1 VHLDQ
6 VGLRLRGQVRKAT
19 DQDRQRMAD
28 LIIHLVLRN
37 DVIIKM
43 ILRIGVSKNR
53 LGLMRNNL
61 VISVVIAHMRIN
73 LHHED
78 PQ

>member
-1 VHLDQ
+1 MHLDQ
-6 VGLRLRGQVRKAT
+6 VGLRLRDQVRKAT
-19 DQDRQRMAD
+19 DQDRQRMVD

-53 LGLMRNNL
+53 LGLMRNNP